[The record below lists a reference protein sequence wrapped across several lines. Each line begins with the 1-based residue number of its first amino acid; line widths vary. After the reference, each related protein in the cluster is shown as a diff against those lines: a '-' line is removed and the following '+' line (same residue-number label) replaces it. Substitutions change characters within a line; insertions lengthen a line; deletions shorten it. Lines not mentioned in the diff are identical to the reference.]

1 MSQRLFRIWIFWFLL
16 VWILSF
22 PWIGFTTEPQWHRV
36 NWVPFASPA
45 DRFRDIIPN
54 ILWFVPFG
62 YIVMRRHASLRRVV
76 LVVLLAAAVSV
87 SAEAMQVFS
96 LERYPSATDV
106 TAAILGALGGALPTL
121 WLRRSSKPRTWTD

>member
-1 MSQRLFRIWIFWFLL
+1 MSPRLFRIWLFWFLL

-22 PWIGFTTEPQWHRV
+22 PWIGFTTEPQWPRV

-45 DRFRDIIPN
+45 DRFRDIAAN

-62 YIVMRRHASLRRVV
+62 YIVTRRHLNLRRVG

-87 SAEAMQVFS
+87 SAEATQLFS
-96 LERYPSATDV
+96 LRRYPSATDV
-106 TAAILGALGGALPTL
+106 TAAILGALAGALTTL
-121 WLRRSSKPRTWTD
+121 WVRRSSKPRTWTD